1 MKFSDLKAA
10 LEVATPLEKSLPT
23 GVRGLRSVA
32 PKYSAEQIEHGAS
45 MALAH
50 GAIDAQTA
58 TAISSALA
66 LGGPGSIPQNIISVL
81 EGRGG

>member
-23 GVRGLRSVA
+23 GVRGLRSA
-32 PKYSAEQIEHGAS
+32 SPYTAEQIQGAAQ

-50 GAIDAQTA
+50 GAIDAESAA
-58 TAISSALA
+58 TIQSALNLAGPVGVPAA
-66 LGGPGSIPQNIISVL
+66 LL
-81 EGRGG
+81 AKLRGE